1 LDILKIVKKMLSM
14 SNNYKIKSIKDIFNI
29 DNEIRVITE
38 DFINNSNGN
47 IR

>member
-1 LDILKIVKKMLSM
+1 MLSM

-29 DNEIRVITE
+29 DNEIRVISE